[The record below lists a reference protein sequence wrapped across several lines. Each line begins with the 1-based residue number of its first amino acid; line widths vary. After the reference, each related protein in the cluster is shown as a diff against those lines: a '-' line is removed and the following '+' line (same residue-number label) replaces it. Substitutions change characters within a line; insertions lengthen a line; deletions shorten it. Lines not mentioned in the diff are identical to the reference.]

1 MTKKTGVKVTR
12 IQWDTDGRKVK
23 CLPKE
28 VKVKLERIEEC
39 LDVANATD
47 EQVGDVIGDILTK
60 DYEFCHNGFKWTWLT
75 KKMTPAQE
83 KRAKVNAKVRE
94 FLKRIRAKA
103 EKAVKRGDAKPI
115 DEAEWKELES
125 LVYKLAR

>member
-12 IQWDTDGRKVK
+12 IKWDTGGKKVK
-23 CLPKE
+23 SLPRE
-28 VKVKLERIEEC
+28 VKVRLERIEEC
-39 LDVANATD
+39 LDVDNATD
-47 EQVGDVIGDILTK
+47 EDVGDVIGDILTK
-60 DYEFCHNGFKWTWLT
+60 DYEFCHNGFKWKWLT

-83 KRAKVNAKVRE
+83 KRAKVDVKVRE

-103 EKAVKRGDAKPI
+103 EKAVIRGDAKPI

-125 LVYKLAR
+125 LVYKLAK